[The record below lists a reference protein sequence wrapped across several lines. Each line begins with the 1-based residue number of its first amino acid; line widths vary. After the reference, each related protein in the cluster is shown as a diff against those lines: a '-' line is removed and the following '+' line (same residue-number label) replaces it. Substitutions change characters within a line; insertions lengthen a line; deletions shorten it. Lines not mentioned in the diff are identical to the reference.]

1 MINRYIKYI
10 FAIITLLIILS
21 ISCDSDTPT
30 IPEAKLLE
38 PIAEIDL
45 SSILSEPSGIV
56 YNSVN
61 NSFYVVSDTLAN
73 IFEIDLNGNLL
84 RSVRVIA
91 NDLEGITLSKNFDT
105 IYVVEESD
113 NLVTSFL
120 LNGIKIDSYR
130 VDVSS
135 NSTNGLEGIAIDANN
150 YFYVLN
156 EKLPRYLVKLK
167 NKVEISRTEINNAVD
182 LSDVCYD
189 SILDC
194 LWIISDESKKII
206 KITKSGSLISEWQ
219 IPFSK
224 GEGIALVNDKIY
236 VVRDSD
242 AKMFIFN
249 KPGS

>member
-1 MINRYIKYI
+1 MINRYIKYN
-10 FAIITLLIILS
+10 FVIITLLIILS
-21 ISCDSDTPT
+21 ISCDSETPT
-30 IPEAKLLE
+30 IPDIKLLE

-45 SSILSEPSGIV
+45 SDILSEPSGIV
-56 YNSVN
+56 YNSLS
-61 NSFYVVSDTLAN
+61 NSFYVVSDTISK
-73 IFEIDLNGNLL
+73 IFEIDMNGNLL
-84 RSVRVIA
+84 RSIQINA
-91 NDLEGITLSKNFDT
+91 TDLEGITLSKNFDT

-113 NLVTSFL
+113 NLVTSFR
-120 LNGIKIDSYR
+120 LNGTKINSYS
-130 VDVSS
+130 VDVST

-167 NKVEISRTEINNAVD
+167 NEVEISRTEITNAVD

-219 IPFSK
+219 IPFLK
-224 GEGIALVNDKIY
+224 GEGITLVNDKIY
-236 VVRDSD
+236 VLQDSN
-242 AKMFIFN
+242 AKMYIFN
-249 KPGS
+249 KPNS